1 MLENEAKGWHGN
13 YSIIG
18 RNIVERFQLLLK
30 KDEILS
36 GKMKKKY
43 VSGFAFGDEESEEN
57 LKNKKNK
64 DVDIFSDNYDKQMKE
79 KLKIRNEEKKIMQAE
94 ICTSKTKYD
103 VKEKYK
109 YHQSHHSDLIN
120 YNDKLIKIKE
130 KNGTGLANYNPKK
143 DFVWKKVITGPHWE
157 LLKGRKN
164 NDNNIYLNKDRKGKG
179 VNFYLTHKSF
189 ASNSITMDKQTKRG
203 VLPTFYDLRIR
214 TDKPFLSKDKIKL
227 VNNSTNSNTSETIN
241 NNISIKNKNSINS
254 FKEKISKTPN
264 KSKFLGL
271 YESNNLYLNTYTNN
285 FNCKKAI
292 NKGNLSRNKNIMNNS
307 HYKLKVL
314 KLRKKLEDKNLNSS
328 PIKETNKNCLNH
340 TIDFSKTLPR
350 DINSFFHKK
359 DQVNHPISN
368 PSYKLIEPRCIT
380 MVSYAKKIKGKT
392 TPKKFVGVNPHIF
405 FDPDKVINKV
415 NNHKEAIS
423 PNFNIMTGRNFDSG
437 PLPSFMVGLFDR
449 KSVETMTD
457 KGLKMNNYANVDFQ
471 NNYSTFHPK
480 KSFNK
485 VINYTLLNNDKESID
500 EELKM
505 INKEIYGNKKL
516 EKLIEGYSNENTNK
530 DYNEN
535 QFDAITLKSIK
546 RNKQEKSVRNKPLAF
561 RF

>member
-18 RNIVERFQLLLK
+18 RNIVERFQLILK

-36 GKMKKKY
+36 GKKKKKY
-43 VSGFAFGDEESEEN
+43 VSGFIFGDEVSEEN
-57 LKNKKNK
+57 AKKKKNK
-64 DVDIFSDNYDKQMKE
+64 DVDIFSDNYDKQMKD
-79 KLKIRNEEKKIMQAE
+79 KLKIKNEEKKIIQAE
-94 ICTSKTKYD
+94 LCTSKTKYD

-109 YHQSHHSDLIN
+109 YHQSHHSDLVN
-120 YNDKLIKIKE
+120 FNDKFVKIKE

-143 DFVWKKVITGPHWE
+143 DFVLKRVITGPYWE

-164 NDNNIYLNKDRKGKG
+164 NDNNINLNKDRKGKG
-179 VNFYLTHKSF
+179 SNFYLSHKTLV
-189 ASNSITMDKQTKRG
+189 SNSITMDKQTKRG
-203 VLPTFYDLRIR
+203 ALPIFYDLRIR
-214 TDKPFLSKDKIKL
+214 TDKPFISNEKIKL
-227 VNNSTNSNTSETIN
+227 INYSTNSNTSETIN
-241 NNISIKNKNSINS
+241 NNNSIKNKNSIIS
-254 FKEKISKTPN
+254 IKEKISKTPN
-264 KSKFLGL
+264 KSKFISI
-271 YESNNLYLNTYTNN
+271 YENNNNNAYLSTYTNA
-285 FNCKKAI
+285 FNSKKEL
-292 NKGNLSRNKNIMNNS
+292 NKGYLSRNKNIINNS
-307 HYKLKVL
+307 HYKLK
-314 KLRKKLEDKNLNSS
+314 LRKRLEDKNLNCSS
-328 PIKETNKNCLNH
+328 MKETNKNSINH

-350 DINSFFHKK
+350 DIDFYLNKK
-359 DQVNHPISN
+359 GQVNHPISN

-380 MVSYAKKIKGKT
+380 MVSYAKKIKGKG

-415 NNHKEAIS
+415 NNHKEAIA

-449 KSVETMTD
+449 KSVETMTY

-471 NNYSTFHPK
+471 NNYSTIHPK

-485 VINYTLLNNDKESID
+485 IINYTLLNNDKESID

-516 EKLIEGYSNENTNK
+516 EKLIEGYSNESTNK

-546 RNKQEKSVRNKPLAF
+546 RSKDNSVRNKPLVF

>member
-18 RNIVERFQLLLK
+18 RNIVERFQLILK

-43 VSGFAFGDEESEEN
+43 VSGFIFGDEVTEEN
-57 LKNKKNK
+57 IKSKKNK
-64 DVDIFSDNYDKQMKE
+64 NVDIFSDNYDKQMKE
-79 KLKIRNEEKKIMQAE
+79 KLKVKNEEKKIMQAE
-94 ICTSKTKYD
+94 LCTSKTNYD

-109 YHQSHHSDLIN
+109 YHQSHHSDLVN
-120 YNDKLIKIKE
+120 FNDKIVKIKE

-143 DFVWKKVITGPHWE
+143 DFVWKRVITGPHWE

-164 NDNNIYLNKDRKGKG
+164 SNNNINLNKDRKGKG
-179 VNFYLTHKSF
+179 GNFYLTHKTF
-189 ASNSITMDKQTKRG
+189 ESNAITMDKQTKRG
-203 VLPTFYDLRIR
+203 ALPTFYDLRIR
-214 TDKPFLSKDKIKL
+214 TDKPFLSNDKIKL
-227 VNNSTNSNTSETIN
+227 VNNSINSNTSETIN
-241 NNISIKNKNSINS
+241 NNNSIKNKNSVITI
-254 FKEKISKTPN
+254 KEKKSKTPN
-264 KSKFLGL
+264 KSKFI
-271 YESNNLYLNTYTNN
+271 YIYSRNNNNAYLNTYTNS
-285 FNCKKAI
+285 FSSKKI
-292 NKGNLSRNKNIMNNS
+292 LNKGNLSRNKNIINNT
-307 HYKLKVL
+307 HYKF
-314 KLRKKLEDKNLNSS
+314 KLRKRLEDKNLNCSS
-328 PIKETNKNCLNH
+328 MKETNKNSINH

-350 DINSFFHKK
+350 DLNVFLHNKG
-359 DQVNHPISN
+359 QVNHPISN

-415 NNHKEAIS
+415 NNHKEAIA

-449 KSVETMTD
+449 KSVETMTY
-457 KGLKMNNYANVDFQ
+457 KGLKMNNYANVDFH
-471 NNYSTFHPK
+471 NNYSAFHPK

-500 EELKM
+500 EELKL

-516 EKLIEGYSNENTNK
+516 EKLIEGYSSDNTNK
-530 DYNEN
+530 EYNEN
-535 QFDAITLKSIK
+535 QFDAITLKTIK
-546 RNKQEKSVRNKPLAF
+546 RSKNNSVKNKPLAF

>member
-1 MLENEAKGWHGN
+1 M
-13 YSIIG
+13 
-18 RNIVERFQLLLK
+18 
-30 KDEILS
+30 KD
-36 GKMKKKY
+36 
-43 VSGFAFGDEESEEN
+43 
-57 LKNKKNK
+57 
-64 DVDIFSDNYDKQMKE
+64 
-79 KLKIRNEEKKIMQAE
+79 KLKIKNEEKKIIQAE
-94 ICTSKTKYD
+94 LCTSKTKYD

-109 YHQSHHSDLIN
+109 YHQSHHSDLVN
-120 YNDKLIKIKE
+120 FNDKFVKIKE

-143 DFVWKKVITGPHWE
+143 DFVLKRVITGPYWE

-164 NDNNIYLNKDRKGKG
+164 NDNNINLNKDRKGKG
-179 VNFYLTHKSF
+179 SNFYLSHKTLV
-189 ASNSITMDKQTKRG
+189 SNSITMDKQTKRG
-203 VLPTFYDLRIR
+203 ALPIFYDLRIR
-214 TDKPFLSKDKIKL
+214 TDKPFISNEKIKL
-227 VNNSTNSNTSETIN
+227 INYSTNSNTSETIN
-241 NNISIKNKNSINS
+241 NNNSIKNKNSIIS
-254 FKEKISKTPN
+254 FKDKISKTPN
-264 KSKFLGL
+264 KSKFMSI
-271 YESNNLYLNTYTNN
+271 YESNNNNAYLNTYTNT
-285 FNCKKAI
+285 FSTKKI
-292 NKGNLSRNKNIMNNS
+292 LNKENLSRNKNNINNS
-307 HYKLKVL
+307 LYKLKVL
-314 KLRKKLEDKNLNSS
+314 KLRKKLEDKNLNCSS
-328 PIKETNKNCLNH
+328 MKETNKSINH

-350 DINSFFHKK
+350 DINFFLNKK

-380 MVSYAKKIKGKT
+380 MVSYAKKIKGKA

-405 FDPDKVINKV
+405 YDPDKVINKV
-415 NNHKEAIS
+415 NNHKEAIA

-457 KGLKMNNYANVDFQ
+457 KGLKMNNYANVDFH

-516 EKLIEGYSNENTNK
+516 EKLIESYSNENTNK

-546 RNKQEKSVRNKPLAF
+546 RSKDNSVRNKPLVF

>member
-18 RNIVERFQLLLK
+18 RNIVERFQLILK

-43 VSGFAFGDEESEEN
+43 VSGFIFGDEVSEEN
-57 LKNKKNK
+57 VKNKKNK
-64 DVDIFSDNYDKQMKE
+64 NVDIFSDNYDKQMKE
-79 KLKIRNEEKKIMQAE
+79 KLKVKNEEKKIMQAE
-94 ICTSKTKYD
+94 LCISKTNYD

-109 YHQSHHSDLIN
+109 YHQSHHSDLVN
-120 YNDKLIKIKE
+120 FNDKIVKIKE

-143 DFVWKKVITGPHWE
+143 DFVWKRVITGPHWE

-164 NDNNIYLNKDRKGKG
+164 SNNNINLNKDRKGKG
-179 VNFYLTHKSF
+179 GNFYLTHKTF
-189 ASNSITMDKQTKRG
+189 ESNAITMDKQTKRG
-203 VLPTFYDLRIR
+203 ALPTFYDLRIR
-214 TDKPFLSKDKIKL
+214 TDKPFLSNDKIKL
-227 VNNSTNSNTSETIN
+227 VNNSINSNTSETIN
-241 NNISIKNKNSINS
+241 NNNSIKNKNSVITI
-254 FKEKISKTPN
+254 KEKISKTPN
-264 KSKFLGL
+264 KSKFINI
-271 YESNNLYLNTYTNN
+271 YDSNNNNAYLNSYS
-285 FNCKKAI
+285 FSSKKVL
-292 NKGNLSRNKNIMNNS
+292 NKGNLSTNKNIINNT
-307 HYKLKVL
+307 HYKLK
-314 KLRKKLEDKNLNSS
+314 LRKRLEDKNFNCSS
-328 PIKETNKNCLNH
+328 KKETNKNSINH
-340 TIDFSKTLPR
+340 SIDFSKTLPR
-350 DINSFFHKK
+350 DLNFFLHNKG
-359 DQVNHPISN
+359 QVIHPISN

-380 MVSYAKKIKGKT
+380 MVSYAKKIKGKA

-415 NNHKEAIS
+415 NNHKIAIA

-449 KSVETMTD
+449 KSVETMTY
-457 KGLKMNNYANVDFQ
+457 KGLKMNNYANVDFH
-471 NNYSTFHPK
+471 NNYSAFHPK

-500 EELKM
+500 EELKL

-516 EKLIEGYSNENTNK
+516 EKLIEGYSSDNTNK
-530 DYNEN
+530 ESNEN
-535 QFDAITLKSIK
+535 QFDAITLKTIK
-546 RNKQEKSVRNKPLAF
+546 RSKNNSVKNKPLAF

>member
-18 RNIVERFQLLLK
+18 RNIVERFQLILK

-43 VSGFAFGDEESEEN
+43 VSGFNFGDEVSEDN
-57 LKNKKNK
+57 KKNRKNK

-79 KLKIRNEEKKIMQAE
+79 KLKIKNEEKKIMQAE
-94 ICTSKTKYD
+94 LCTSKTKYD

-109 YHQSHHSDLIN
+109 YHQSHHSDLITF
-120 YNDKLIKIKE
+120 NDKLVKIKE

-164 NDNNIYLNKDRKGKG
+164 SKNNISLNKDRKGKG
-179 VNFYLTHKSF
+179 GNFYLTHKAF
-189 ASNSITMDKQTKRG
+189 ESNSITMDKQTKRG
-203 VLPTFYDLRIR
+203 ALPTFYDLRIR
-214 TDKPFLSKDKIKL
+214 TDKPFLSNDKIKL
-227 VNNSTNSNTSETIN
+227 VNNSINSNTSETIN
-241 NNISIKNKNSINS
+241 NNNSIKNKNSIIS
-254 FKEKISKTPN
+254 VKEKISKTPN
-264 KSKFLGL
+264 KSKFISI
-271 YESNNLYLNTYTNN
+271 YDSNNNNAYLNTYTNS
-285 FNCKKAI
+285 FSSKKVL
-292 NKGNLSRNKNIMNNS
+292 NKGNLSRNKNIINNT
-307 HYKLKVL
+307 HYKLK
-314 KLRKKLEDKNLNSS
+314 LRKRLEDKNLNCSS
-328 PIKETNKNCLNH
+328 MKETNKNSINH

-350 DINSFFHKK
+350 DLNFFLHNKG
-359 DQVNHPISN
+359 QVNHPISN

-380 MVSYAKKIKGKT
+380 MVSYAKKIKGKAS
-392 TPKKFVGVNPHIF
+392 PKKFVGVNPHIF

-415 NNHKEAIS
+415 NNHKETIA

-449 KSVETMTD
+449 KSVETMTY

-500 EELKM
+500 EELKL

-516 EKLIEGYSNENTNK
+516 EKLIEGYSSDNTNK
-530 DYNEN
+530 EYNEN

-546 RNKQEKSVRNKPLAF
+546 RSKDNSVRNKPLAF

>member
-1 MLENEAKGWHGN
+1 MHENEAKGWHGN

-18 RNIVERFQLLLK
+18 RNIVERFQLILK

-36 GKMKKKY
+36 GKMKKKN
-43 VSGFAFGDEESEEN
+43 VSGFIFGDEVTEEN
-57 LKNKKNK
+57 VKNKKNK
-64 DVDIFSDNYDKQMKE
+64 NVDIFSDNYDKQMKE
-79 KLKIRNEEKKIMQAE
+79 KLKVKNEEKKIMQAE
-94 ICTSKTKYD
+94 LCTSKTNYD

-109 YHQSHHSDLIN
+109 YHQSHHSDLVN
-120 YNDKLIKIKE
+120 FNDKIVKIKE

-143 DFVWKKVITGPHWE
+143 DFVWKRVITGPHWE

-164 NDNNIYLNKDRKGKG
+164 SNNNINLNKDRKGKG
-179 VNFYLTHKSF
+179 GNFYLTHKTF
-189 ASNSITMDKQTKRG
+189 ESNAITMDKQTKRG
-203 VLPTFYDLRIR
+203 ALPTFYDLRIR
-214 TDKPFLSKDKIKL
+214 TDKPFLSNDKIKL
-227 VNNSTNSNTSETIN
+227 VNNSINSNTSETIN
-241 NNISIKNKNSINS
+241 NNNSIKNKNSVITI
-254 FKEKISKTPN
+254 KEKKSKTPN
-264 KSKFLGL
+264 KSKFI
-271 YESNNLYLNTYTNN
+271 YIYSRNNNNAYLNTYTNS
-285 FNCKKAI
+285 FSSKKI
-292 NKGNLSRNKNIMNNS
+292 LNKGNLSRNKNIINNT
-307 HYKLKVL
+307 HYKF
-314 KLRKKLEDKNLNSS
+314 KLRKRLEDKNLNCSS
-328 PIKETNKNCLNH
+328 MKETNKNSINH

-350 DINSFFHKK
+350 DLNVFLHNKG
-359 DQVNHPISN
+359 QVNHPISN

-415 NNHKEAIS
+415 NNHKIAIA

-449 KSVETMTD
+449 KSVETMTY
-457 KGLKMNNYANVDFQ
+457 KGLKMNNYANVDFH
-471 NNYSTFHPK
+471 NNYSAFHPK

-500 EELKM
+500 EELKL

-516 EKLIEGYSNENTNK
+516 EKLIEGYSSDNTNK
-530 DYNEN
+530 EYNEN
-535 QFDAITLKSIK
+535 QFDAITLKTIK
-546 RNKQEKSVRNKPLAF
+546 RSKNNSVKNKPLAF